1 MSKSCFWQYVCS
13 PFFYIKL
20 FFFQSDLIHRIQED
34 KALNEIPAYKSLME
48 NFTNLEL
55 VIMNLQQYSKRGFCL
70 RSNEKNVIKWF
81 ISWIYSVLFIH
92 KKRAKLIPTS
102 LSVKNVFQ
110 IDQRVVEAFET
121 ELRKS
126 AGATVVFAEN
136 SEEGRKRWDD
146 LKNRVVEHNI
156 RIMAKYYNRITLA
169 R

>member
-1 MSKSCFWQYVCS
+1 MLLSG
-13 PFFYIKL
+13 L
-20 FFFQSDLIHRIQED
+20 F
-34 KALNEIPAYKSLME
+34 
-48 NFTNLEL
+48 LESIL
-55 VIMNLQQYSKRGFCL
+55 SY
-70 RSNEKNVIKWF
+70 
-81 ISWIYSVLFIH
+81 LF
-92 KKRAKLIPTS
+92 KKTRAKLIPKS
-102 LSVKNVFQ
+102 QSFQNVFQ

-126 AGATVVFAEN
+126 AGATAVFAEN